1 MKEMKVDMIDI
12 NKIMP
17 SPFQP
22 RETFEKE
29 EIKELA
35 ESIKEFGL
43 LQPIVVKPA
52 GNGNYQIIAGERR
65 WRASQFAGLKKI
77 PAIIRDVDEKEQM
90 AESLI
95 ENVHRKDLS
104 GIEKGRA
111 TYQLFLLYGIEMP
124 PKKLSNTIKSIY
136 DYFSGKGHSRS
147 RDLNSVEKQILEVC
161 NKISKP
167 LLTIR
172 SWLEEISVSTEIQ
185 KEELK
190 KPEEERLQD
199 NVIARLSTIEDEEL
213 QKKVYKKLRELRD
226 RGELTQETG
235 IKFIAKIKKA
245 PEEVREEMLTPGVKI
260 IEEEAEEKPIKI
272 ELTKEE
278 AEELKKK
285 IEEIEKE
292 REEILAKPETQER
305 GRWLKNWQGHVA
317 IGNYLEQI
325 SCPICGAGWE
335 KFGWT
340 CHNINIKEAV
350 EIIRKK
356 LEELG
361 GENEK

>member
-1 MKEMKVDMIDI
+1 MKEMEVKMIDI

-77 PAIIRDVDEKEQM
+77 PAIIKDVDEKQQM

-111 TYQLFLLYGIEMP
+111 TYQLFLLHGIEMP
-124 PKKLSNTIKSIY
+124 PKELAKKLRMIDDYYRGHRMAGLNPAEKRIDTVCKKIAKPY
-136 DYFSGKGHSRS
+136 D
-147 RDLNSVEKQILEVC
+147 
-161 NKISKP
+161 
-167 LLTIR
+167 TIR
-172 SWLEEISVSTEIQ
+172 HWLEEISISQEIQ
-185 KEELK
+185 KAELQ
-190 KPEEERLQD
+190 KPEEERLPD
-199 NVIARLSTIEDEEL
+199 NVLARLSTIEDKEL
-213 QKKVYKKLRELRD
+213 QKKVYQKLIELKLPQAEASRFITKVKKV
-226 RGELTQETG
+226 
-235 IKFIAKIKKA
+235 

-260 IEEEAEEKPIKI
+260 IEEGEEEKPIKI

-292 REEILAKPETQER
+292 RKEILAKPETQER

-325 SCPICGAGWE
+325 FCPICGASWE
-335 KFGWT
+335 KLGWT